1 MMREFSL
8 NDINFVF
15 YCEALDEFLLF
26 EGVNFLG
33 DNLWVIGEDSLFDSS
48 ARNNKF
54 VEDNDWILVC
64 QL

>member
-1 MMREFSL
+1 MREFSL